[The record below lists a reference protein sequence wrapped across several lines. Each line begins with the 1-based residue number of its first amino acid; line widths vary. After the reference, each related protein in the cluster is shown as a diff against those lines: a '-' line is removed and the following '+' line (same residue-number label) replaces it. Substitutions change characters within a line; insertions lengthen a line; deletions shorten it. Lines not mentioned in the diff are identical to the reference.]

1 MNPSRPVEM
10 RLTQTLKSFLD
21 QNAIFLF
28 QTNLPRDVRCYV
40 CKTTT
45 SEISL
50 YLNYNLTGE
59 ALILCNKCHDSY
71 QNPQK
76 KVARPE

>member
-1 MNPSRPVEM
+1 MNSGKPVEM
-10 RLTQTLKSFLD
+10 RLTQSLKSFLD
-21 QNAIFLF
+21 QNSIFLI

-40 CKTTT
+40 CKTAT

-59 ALILCNKCHDSY
+59 ALILCNKCHDNY
-71 QNPQK
+71 QNPPK
-76 KVARPE
+76 KVARSE

>member
-1 MNPSRPVEM
+1 MQ
-10 RLTQTLKSFLD
+10 LTQNIKSFLD
-21 QNAIFLF
+21 QNAIFLIE
-28 QTNLPRDVRCYV
+28 TVLPRDVRCYV

-59 ALILCNKCHDSY
+59 ALILCRKCHDSY
-71 QNPQK
+71 QHPQK
-76 KVARPE
+76 KVASPE

>member
-1 MNPSRPVEM
+1 MNSSKPVEIQ
-10 RLTQTLKSFLD
+10 LTQTLKSFLD

-45 SEISL
+45 SMISL

-59 ALILCNKCHDSY
+59 ALILCNKCHDNY
-71 QNPQK
+71 QNPTK
-76 KVARPE
+76 KLTRSE

>member
-1 MNPSRPVEM
+1 M